1 MYIQNP
7 DESWDFFIS
16 NFFALNKNS
25 YIWTNIV
32 LKNISRPKLS
42 KMKKSFGEF
51 IRELREKEGMPLRKV
66 AAFIDI
72 DASTLSKIERGERN
86 ANKDIIPSLSQILNI
101 SENELLLTL
110 LSDTVA
116 ESLIYE
122 NNSSEIL
129 KVAEEKIKYLK
140 SKNFQQGNLKFD

>member
-1 MYIQNP
+1 
-7 DESWDFFIS
+7 
-16 NFFALNKNS
+16 
-25 YIWTNIV
+25 
-32 LKNISRPKLS
+32 
-42 KMKKSFGEF
+42 MKKSFGEF
-51 IRELREKEGMPLRKV
+51 IRELREKGGMPLRKV
-66 AAFIDI
+66 AAFVDI

-86 ANKDIIPSLSQILNI
+86 ANKEMIPLLSQILNI

-116 ESLIYE
+116 ESLISE

>member
-1 MYIQNP
+1 
-7 DESWDFFIS
+7 
-16 NFFALNKNS
+16 
-25 YIWTNIV
+25 
-32 LKNISRPKLS
+32 
-42 KMKKSFGEF
+42 MKKSFGEF

-140 SKNFQQGNLKFD
+140 SKNFQQDNLKFD

>member
-1 MYIQNP
+1 
-7 DESWDFFIS
+7 
-16 NFFALNKNS
+16 
-25 YIWTNIV
+25 
-32 LKNISRPKLS
+32 
-42 KMKKSFGEF
+42 MKKSFGEF

-86 ANKDIIPSLSQILNI
+86 ANKEIIPLLSQILNI

-140 SKNFQQGNLKFD
+140 SKNVQQGNLKFD

>member
-1 MYIQNP
+1 
-7 DESWDFFIS
+7 
-16 NFFALNKNS
+16 
-25 YIWTNIV
+25 
-32 LKNISRPKLS
+32 
-42 KMKKSFGEF
+42 MKKSFGEF

-86 ANKDIIPSLSQILNI
+86 ANKEIIPLLSQILNI

>member
-1 MYIQNP
+1 
-7 DESWDFFIS
+7 
-16 NFFALNKNS
+16 
-25 YIWTNIV
+25 
-32 LKNISRPKLS
+32 
-42 KMKKSFGEF
+42 MKKSFGEF

-72 DASTLSKIERGERN
+72 DASTLSKIERGERS
-86 ANKDIIPSLSQILNI
+86 ANKEIIPLLSQILNI

>member
-1 MYIQNP
+1 
-7 DESWDFFIS
+7 
-16 NFFALNKNS
+16 
-25 YIWTNIV
+25 
-32 LKNISRPKLS
+32 
-42 KMKKSFGEF
+42 MKKSFGEF
-51 IRELREKEGMPLRKV
+51 IRELREKEGLPLRKV
-66 AAFIDI
+66 AAFVDI

-86 ANKDIIPSLSQILNI
+86 ANKEIIPLLSQILNI

-140 SKNFQQGNLKFD
+140 SKNYQQGNLKFD

>member
-1 MYIQNP
+1 
-7 DESWDFFIS
+7 
-16 NFFALNKNS
+16 
-25 YIWTNIV
+25 
-32 LKNISRPKLS
+32 
-42 KMKKSFGEF
+42 MKKSFGEF

-86 ANKDIIPSLSQILNI
+86 ANKEIIPLLSQILNI
-101 SENELLLTL
+101 SENKLLLTL

>member
-1 MYIQNP
+1 
-7 DESWDFFIS
+7 
-16 NFFALNKNS
+16 
-25 YIWTNIV
+25 
-32 LKNISRPKLS
+32 
-42 KMKKSFGEF
+42 MKKSFGEF

-66 AAFIDI
+66 AAFVDI
-72 DASTLSKIERGERN
+72 DASTLSKIERGERS
-86 ANKDIIPSLSQILNI
+86 ANKEIIPLLSQILNI